1 MSAES
6 QKQSLP
12 ANQPPIKAI
21 LGKKSV
27 EARFEELLGRKA
39 SGFISSLLQLTLN
52 DRLLVSAEPQTV
64 LNAAATAAALDLP
77 INPNLGHAWIVGY
90 KDNRKRIV
98 VAQFQIGWKGY
109 VQLAQRSG
117 QYARINAVPVFEN
130 QFKGFNAMTEELNAD
145 FTLPGEGKIVGYAAF
160 FRLIN
165 GFEKLSFWTRKQVED
180 HAGRYSQAFRA
191 NSGPWADE
199 SQFDAMALKT
209 VLKNTL
215 NKWGPLSIE
224 MQTALLADQSVQ
236 SSPGEYD
243 YSDNQRGIDIAA
255 TDHEKERGRILAHIE
270 KASTPAQL
278 EQVKDLVELY
288 ELADEYDN
296 RLLTLQAD
304 DNEPK

>member
-1 MSAES
+1 MPAN

-52 DRLLVSAEPQTV
+52 DRLLVNAEPQTV

-145 FTLPGEGKIVGYAAF
+145 FTLPGEGKIVGYAAY

-165 GFEKLSFWTRKQVED
+165 GFEKTAYWSKDQVQQ
-180 HAGRYSQAFRA
+180 HAERYSQAFRS
-191 NSGPWADE
+191 NVGPWADE

-236 SSPGEYD
+236 SSPGEYY
-243 YSDNQRGIDIAA
+243 YSDNQQGIDIAA
-255 TDHEKERGRILAHIE
+255 TDHEKERARVLKHIE

-278 EQVKDLVELY
+278 ERVKDLVELY
-288 ELADEYDN
+288 DLADEYDN
-296 RLLTLQAD
+296 RLLTLQNA